1 MSAMNKSANNVV
13 VVDFKNRNA
22 RTGISSADS
31 ASDRSGTS
39 EAIGSVASECVK
51 VLDFPASQLRIR
63 LEEIPDYDL
72 HAKGFFHNLFRSGD
86 VSVLVDDGD
95 DAFEGAHV
103 EITEPDE

>member
-1 MSAMNKSANNVV
+1 MNKSANNVV
-13 VVDFKNRNA
+13 VDFKNRNSRA
-22 RTGISSADS
+22 GISSADS
-31 ASDRSGTS
+31 ASSANRSGTS

-95 DAFEGAHV
+95 DAFEGAHL